1 MKTTVVGTSIFAAQM
16 AIAAAAAVAWEV
28 VSRRGIV
35 NPELLPPLSDVLT
48 TLWQLLHD
56 PRFLADLRVTAV
68 EVVVSFLIVAPASV
82 VLGFFLAETPAVA
95 RLVNPVFHALMA
107 IPKSI
112 FLPIFIL
119 ALGIGFT
126 QKIVFG
132 AVLAFFVI
140 VVYAEAAVA
149 SVPSGFVTLGR
160 AIGASRGQIYTRIY
174 LPAMLPLIIAG
185 LRIGFVFVV
194 TGVLLAEMYSAPVG
208 VGRAIVHWG
217 EYYEIR
223 KLLAAVLLIV
233 FVCIVINQL
242 LEAWERSAGTGRFNF
257 GAVA

>member
-1 MKTTVVGTSIFAAQM
+1 MK
-16 AIAAAAAVAWEV
+16 AAAARFAVPAAQLAVALVAAGVWEG
-28 VSRRGIV
+28 VSRYGLV
-35 NPELLPPLSDVLT
+35 DPDLLPPLSTVLV

-56 PRFLADLRVTAV
+56 PRFLDDIRVTLIEIAA
-68 EVVVSFLIVAPASV
+68 SFVIVAPLSIV
-82 VLGFFLAETPAVA
+82 VGFFLAETPALA

-149 SVPSGFVTLGR
+149 SVPSGYVTLGR
-160 AIGASRGQIYTRIY
+160 AIGASRAQIYTRIY

-185 LRIGFVFVV
+185 LRIGFIFVV
-194 TGVLLAEMYSAPVG
+194 TGVLLAEMYSASVG
-208 VGRAIVHWG
+208 IGREIVHWG
-217 EYYEIR
+217 EYYEIS
-223 KLLAAVLLIV
+223 KLLAAVLLIMMTCV
-233 FVCIVINQL
+233 VINQL
-242 LEAWERSAGTGRFNF
+242 LEAWERSSGTGRSEV

>member
-1 MKTTVVGTSIFAAQM
+1 MKTTVVSISIFAAQV
-16 AIAAAAAVAWEV
+16 AIAAAAAVAWEF
-28 VSRRGIV
+28 VSRRGII
-35 NPELLPPLSDVLT
+35 NPELLPPLSDVLA

-68 EVVVSFLIVAPASV
+68 EVVVSFLIVAPTSII
-82 VLGFFLAETPAVA
+82 LGFFLAETPAAA

-160 AIGASRGQIYTRIY
+160 AIGASRGQIYARIY

-185 LRIGFVFVV
+185 LRIGFIFVV

-257 GAVA
+257 GAIA

>member
-1 MKTTVVGTSIFAAQM
+1 MK
-16 AIAAAAAVAWEV
+16 AAASNYAILGAQLVIVLAAAGVWEV
-28 VSRRGIV
+28 LSRFEFVS
-35 NPELLPPLSDVLT
+35 PDLLPPLSVVLV

-56 PRFLADLRVTAV
+56 PHFLTDIRVTLV
-68 EVVVSFLIVAPASV
+68 EVIASFVIVAPISIIV
-82 VLGFFLAETPAVA
+82 GFFLAETPALA

-149 SVPSGFVTLGR
+149 SIPSGYVALGR
-160 AIGASRGQIYTRIY
+160 AIGASRVQIYTRIY

-185 LRIGFVFVV
+185 LRIGFIFVV
-194 TGVLLAEMYSAPVG
+194 TGVLLAEMYSASVG
-208 VGRAIVHWG
+208 LGREIVHWG
-217 EYYEIR
+217 EYYEIS
-223 KLLAAVLLIV
+223 KLLAAVLLIMMTCV
-233 FVCIVINQL
+233 VINQL
-242 LEAWERSAGTGRFNF
+242 LEAWERSAGAGRLDF
-257 GAVA
+257 GAAA

>member
-1 MKTTVVGTSIFAAQM
+1 MKATAMSYGIFATQT
-16 AIAAAAAVAWEV
+16 AIAAAVAVAWEV
-28 VSRRGIV
+28 ASRQGIV
-35 NPELLPPLSDVLT
+35 NPELLPPLSDVLV

-56 PRFLADLRVTAV
+56 ARFLADLRVTGV
-68 EVVVSFLIVAPASV
+68 EVVVSFLIVAPISIII
-82 VLGFFLAETPAVA
+82 GFFLAETPVLA
-95 RLVNPVFHALMA
+95 RVVNPIFHAVMA

-119 ALGIGFT
+119 ALGIGFM

-132 AVLAFFVI
+132 AALAFFVI

-149 SVPSGFVTLGR
+149 SVPSGFLTLGR
-160 AIGASRGQIYTRIY
+160 ALGASRMQIYARIY
-174 LPAMLPLIIAG
+174 LPAMMPLIIAG
-185 LRIGFVFVV
+185 LRIGFIFVV
-194 TGVLLAEMYSAPVG
+194 TGVLLAEMYSASVG
-208 VGRAIVHWG
+208 LGRAIVYWG
-217 EYYEIR
+217 EYYELR

-233 FVCIVINQL
+233 FICIVINQI

>member
-1 MKTTVVGTSIFAAQM
+1 MK
-16 AIAAAAAVAWEV
+16 AAASSYAVPVARLTIALVAACVWEV
-28 VSRRGIV
+28 VSRFGLV
-35 NPELLPPLSDVLT
+35 NPELLPPLSEVLV

-56 PRFLADLRVTAV
+56 PRFLDDIRVTAV
-68 EVVVSFLIVAPASV
+68 EIAASFVIVAPVSIV
-82 VLGFFLAETPAVA
+82 VGFFLAETPALA
-95 RLVNPVFHALMA
+95 RLVNPVSHALMA

-149 SVPSGFVTLGR
+149 SVPSGYVTLGR
-160 AIGASRGQIYTRIY
+160 AIGASRAQIYSRIY

-185 LRIGFVFVV
+185 LRIGFIFVV
-194 TGVLLAEMYSAPVG
+194 TGVLLAEMYSASVG
-208 VGRAIVHWG
+208 LGREIVHWG
-217 EYYEIR
+217 EYYEIS
-223 KLLAAVLLIV
+223 KLLAAVLLIMIT
-233 FVCIVINQL
+233 CIVINQL
-242 LEAWERSAGTGRFNF
+242 LEAWERSAGTGRPQA
-257 GAVA
+257 GAIA